1 MEVKWPELAEE
12 IRKLF
17 NEYIPDKPLTEQQ
30 LRSIALHLH
39 KGIYYYII
47 LFMELINSVYVIYS
61 I

>member
-39 KGIYYYII
+39 KGIYYIV
-47 LFMELINSVYVIYS
+47 LF
-61 I
+61 